1 MTRLFLLM
9 MFFNVSIVHA
19 TCIEEHASNEQN
31 YDNCTTAAG
40 QGNAYAQYA
49 LANLYNAGQ
58 GTEQDSEK
66 AVEWYKK
73 SAQQNN
79 DLAQYSLAVMY
90 EFGLGGLE
98 ADHQIANK
106 LYQRAADNGNYF
118 ALNKLD
124 LLAPTKVN
132 FELATPS
139 QYHSYMQ
146 QQQDEPYAVERFL
159 DWLFRVEKIQ

>member
-1 MTRLFLLM
+1 MRLLLLM
-9 MFFNVSIVHA
+9 MFLNVSIVHA
-19 TCIEEHASNEQN
+19 NCIDDHASNEQN
-31 YDNCTTAAG
+31 YDNCKTAAQ

-49 LANLYNAGQ
+49 LATIYSSGQ
-58 GTEQDSEK
+58 GIEQDAQQ

-98 ADHQIANK
+98 LNHDIAK
-106 LYQRAADNGNYF
+106 ELYKRAADNGNYF

-124 LLAPTKVN
+124 MLAIGQ
-132 FELATPS
+132 S
-139 QYHSYMQ
+139 
-146 QQQDEPYAVERFL
+146 
-159 DWLFRVEKIQ
+159 